1 MKRILCSLFIAFLIF
16 APFTSVLAEEYVD
29 KLIKQLKGEAVYY
42 DIYGKESGYFDE
54 WTVRHFK
61 KNGIVAAAVLL
72 GKMGPG
78 ARKAVPALI
87 EFIENGPD
95 NFDTGD
101 GVIPLRSSAV
111 DALGKIGDKRAVK
124 PLVKKL
130 REINE
135 KIAPANKRSQKNKI
149 AKADTSGARAVV
161 EALGM
166 FAGEAS
172 EALPHITRLCAFD
185 IDADLR
191 NICQQSA
198 SKIKGPENKGAEK

>member
-1 MKRILCSLFIAFLIF
+1 MMKRFLCPLLAALILF
-16 APFTSVLAEEYVD
+16 ASSVQALSEERVD
-29 KLIKQLKGEAVYY
+29 KLVRQLKGEAVYY

-61 KNGIVAAAVLL
+61 ENRIVAAAVLL

-78 ARKAVPALI
+78 AKKAVPALI

-95 NFDTGD
+95 DFDTGD

-111 DALGKIGDKRAVK
+111 DALAKIGDKRAVK

-130 REINE
+130 IEINE
-135 KIAPANKRSQKNKI
+135 KIARVDKSSQKHKI
-149 AKADTSGARAVV
+149 AKADASGARAVV

-172 EALPHITRLCAFD
+172 EALPHITRLCACD
-185 IDADLR
+185 IDAELR
-191 NICQQSA
+191 KICQQSA
-198 SKIKGPENKGAEK
+198 SKIKGR

>member
-1 MKRILCSLFIAFLIF
+1 MKRILCPLFIALFIF
-16 APFTSVLAEEYVD
+16 APFTSVSAEEYVD

-61 KNGIVAAAVLL
+61 ENRIVAAAVLL

-111 DALGKIGDKRAVK
+111 DALAKIGDKRAVK

-130 REINE
+130 REIN
-135 KIAPANKRSQKNKI
+135 KKLDLAYKSAQKKRDVR
-149 AKADTSGARAVV
+149 AETSAARAVV
-161 EALGM
+161 EALGA

-172 EALPHITRLCAFD
+172 EALPQITRLLAFD
-185 IDADLR
+185 IDAELR
-191 NICQQSA
+191 SVCEESA
-198 SKIKGPENKGAEK
+198 SKIKGR